1 MLIGYVLLTF
11 GFVLFFYWLF
21 LIHVVLRTLIEQFLT
36 SGINVIASGVPS
48 LECRENVLRVLRK
61 TAAENIAAIRLRRR
75 LADVYSSAKVGRL
88 LNLNV
93 SKGIEFMPFMY
104 I

>member
-21 LIHVVLRTLIEQFLT
+21 LIHVVLRTLIGQFLI

-48 LECRENVLRVLRK
+48 LV
-61 TAAENIAAIRLRRR
+61 
-75 LADVYSSAKVGRL
+75 
-88 LNLNV
+88 
-93 SKGIEFMPFMY
+93 
-104 I
+104 